1 MTPLHLLSLAAGGTV
16 YPHTLFP
23 TLQMGR
29 NSVPHTLF
37 PLQNGGN
44 LKVHSTL
51 FSPIIEGEKVQTVKV
66 YPYPS
71 LSGMTNRT
79 YKILRNVYISVIHG
93 QLPYCVKCL
102 ITYIHTVKYTAACNH
117 FQTSVFYMCYV
128 CMFVLRDGHQ
138 CSSQ

>member
-1 MTPLHLLSLAAGGTV
+1 
-16 YPHTLFP
+16 
-23 TLQMGR
+23 MGR

-37 PLQNGGN
+37 PLQYGGN

-79 YKILRNVYISVIHG
+79 YKILKNVYISVIHG

-102 ITYIHTVKYTAACNH
+102 ITYMYTY
-117 FQTSVFYMCYV
+117 SKVY
-128 CMFVLRDGHQ
+128 
-138 CSSQ
+138 CSL